1 MGGGGVSAPAP
12 GGFVPPPYPFDRLDG
27 LRALATAHD
36 GGVVDLSVGTP
47 CDSPPEAVMA
57 ALADPVAARGY
68 PPSVGTPALR
78 RAAAG
83 WMARRFGVEVD
94 ERAVATCVGTKELVA
109 GLPTWLRLRWPQ
121 RDVVLHPAVAYPSYA
136 MGATLAGAQAVPV
149 PARSDGTSDLAA
161 LPEEL
166 WARALV
172 LWVNSPANPTG
183 RLDDLDRVVA
193 EARARGVLVASD
205 ECYAEFV
212 WTGEPATALRDGTRG
227 VLAVHSLSKRSNMA
241 GLRAGFYAGDEDLVA
256 YLSELR
262 KHAGFMVPGPVQAA
276 MVAAL
281 EDDVHVELQRA
292 RYLERL
298 EFLVSLLASHGY
310 RCSLPDGA
318 FYVWATKDG
327 ERAARVT
334 GWDLAEELA
343 NSAGILA
350 SPGELYEAAPGWV
363 RLAAVQPMDRLR
375 LAGERMDGERP
386 ARVPPVV

>member
-1 MGGGGVSAPAP
+1 MSAPAP

-318 FYVWATKDG
+318 FYVWATKDP
-327 ERAARVT
+327 ERAGGRVT
-334 GWDLAEELA
+334 GWDLAEGLA
-343 NSAGILA
+343 RSAGILA

-375 LAGERMDGERP
+375 LAGERMAGERP